1 MLYNVQERGGF
12 MRILIIEDEKNLANA
27 LGQILLEQKYMVDIV
42 NDGQDG
48 YDYAISNIYDCII
61 LDIML
66 PRKNGYEICSN
77 LRKNK
82 ISTPILML
90 TARDSISDKVKG
102 LDLGADDYMTK
113 PFSTDEL
120 LSRLRALT
128 RRKGEVILEQM
139 EYDDIIF
146 SLSSSEL
153 KSTKSVKSVRL
164 SYKEAEIL
172 KLFLSSPQIIISKE
186 TLITKVWGYDYDI
199 QENNVETYI
208 SFLRKKLSFVESK
221 VSIISLKKLGYKLTK
236 NDD

>member
-1 MLYNVQERGGF
+1 
-12 MRILIIEDEKNLANA
+12 MRILIVEDEKNLANA

-48 YDYAISNIYDCII
+48 YDYAVSDIYDCII

-66 PRKNGYEICSN
+66 PHKNGYEICSE

-90 TARDSISDKVKG
+90 TAKDSVSDKVRG

-128 RRKGEVILEQM
+128 RRKGEVVLEQL
-139 EYDDIIF
+139 EYGDIIF

-153 KSTKSVKSVRL
+153 KSTVCTKAVRL

-172 KLFLSSPQIIISKE
+172 KLFLSSPQIIISKD
-186 TLITKVWGYDYDI
+186 TLITKIWGYDSEVQD
-199 QENNVETYI
+199 NNVETYI

-221 VSIISLKKLGYKLTK
+221 TSIVSLKKLGYKLTK

>member
-1 MLYNVQERGGF
+1 

-164 SYKEAEIL
+164 SYKKAEIL
-172 KLFLSSPQIIISKE
+172 KLCLSSPQIIISKE

>member
-1 MLYNVQERGGF
+1 